1 MAGIFF
7 SGGLAC
13 NLTVNAACGIQTTGD
28 NCPALY
34 YPPRCNTQ
42 VDPLQ
47 MNAVISEI
55 ANAINAFGNQYD
67 CSRLDNLK
75 QVLNRA
81 RNICDL
87 PAFGDAPDL
96 DDRIAGCFDNVSS
109 TITVQQLV
117 NLVLSQSGTLC
128 SLPQI
133 GAIQDDDWLAGCI
146 DGAARIV
153 PFSAVKN
160 ALGGGGG
167 FPGVLLGGQLFDSW
181 GTGGGVSTSQ
191 GTSGRE
197 AFIFSATKD
206 NDDVGPSPAYENY
219 RASVSVATG
228 GGGMFAV
235 ETYRDKYMVFAGGET
250 TAVAASTT
258 RSWGVAIRK
267 NNVWYTKSQ
276 DVVVPLGGDDGVLRF
291 QTRGY
296 QRLRVWEGS
305 IF

>member
-28 NCPALY
+28 DCPALY
-34 YPPRCNTQ
+34 YPPKCNVQ

-55 ANAINAFGNQYD
+55 ANAINAFGNVYD

-87 PAFGDAPDL
+87 PAFGAAPDL
-96 DDRIAGCFDNVSS
+96 DDRIAGCFDNTSS

-117 NLVLSQSGTLC
+117 SLVLSQSGTLC
-128 SLPQI
+128 DLPQI

-153 PFSAVKN
+153 PFSTVRS
-160 ALGGGGG
+160 ALGGGSLSGVLVREELFNNWRAGG
-167 FPGVLLGGQLFDSW
+167 FWD
-181 GTGGGVSTSQ
+181 VSQPTA
-191 GTSGRE
+191 GRN
-197 AFIFSATKD
+197 AFVFRSRKEGIGIT
-206 NDDVGPSPAYENY
+206 
-219 RASVSVATG
+219 VSDLYVATG
-228 GGGMFAV
+228 NGAYQSISEWEPSQFA
-235 ETYRDKYMVFAGGET
+235 YIPAGET
-250 TAVAASTT
+250 TAIDGGRVQAVAVVFK
-258 RSWGVAIRK
+258 RGNEWF
-267 NNVWYTKSQ
+267 TKAG
-276 DVVVPLGGDDGVLRF
+276 DVILPLGADDGVIRF
-291 QTRGY
+291 RTPGY
-296 QRLRVWEGS
+296 QRLQIWNGDQL
-305 IF
+305 

>member
-7 SGGLAC
+7 SGGLTC

-28 NCPALY
+28 DCPALY
-34 YPPRCNTQ
+34 YPPKCNVQ

-96 DDRIAGCFDNVSS
+96 DDRIAGCFDNTSS

-117 NLVLSQSGTLC
+117 SLVLSQAGTLC

-153 PFSAVKN
+153 PFTAVKA
-160 ALGGGGG
+160 ALGGASGASTLIPGEQIYYNGAHTTVSLPTEGRDAFMAMAYYEVAGGS
-167 FPGVLLGGQLFDSW
+167 L
-181 GTGGGVSTSQ
+181 
-191 GTSGRE
+191 
-197 AFIFSATKD
+197 
-206 NDDVGPSPAYENY
+206 VGNANL
-219 RASVSVATG
+219 SVATG
-228 GGGMFAV
+228 GGQFIESVNLDNRHCWTAPDNEAGTFVRATV
-235 ETYRDKYMVFAGGET
+235 PIRTFVNVIKKDNAWYLVFNGGAYLLGGE
-250 TAVAASTT
+250 
-258 RSWGVAIRK
+258 
-267 NNVWYTKSQ
+267 
-276 DVVVPLGGDDGVLRF
+276 DGVIRF
-291 QTRGY
+291 ANGRWSKLTVWAATR
-296 QRLRVWEGS
+296 
-305 IF
+305 F